1 MDTVTRFLERR
12 DALLTR
18 LNEQLQEAGDPRD
31 AAWILCEYTGREL
44 NLGDCAVYLPTQGD
58 VLTQAAAWGPKRS
71 VEGLPESSL
80 RLPIGRGIVGECALL
95 LQTQRVDDT
104 REDLRY
110 IPGGQP
116 GLSEL
121 SVPIRRDGILLGV
134 LDSEAA
140 EAAFFDSRYEQA
152 FDAIARCGAAHLW
165 RLRNLAVVRR

>member
-18 LNEQLQEAGDPRD
+18 LDEQLQDAGDAHD

-44 NLGDCAVYLPTQGD
+44 NLGDCVVYLPIKGD
-58 VLTQAAAWGPKRS
+58 VLTQAATWGPKRGA
-71 VEGLPESSL
+71 ERLLESSL

-95 LQTQRVDDT
+95 LQKQRVDDT
-104 REDLRY
+104 RTDTRY
-110 IPGGQP
+110 IRDDQP

-121 SVPIRRDGILLGV
+121 SVPISHDGILLGV

-140 EAAFFDSRYEQA
+140 EPAFFDSRYEQA
-152 FDAIARCGAAHLW
+152 FEGIAQCTAAHLW
-165 RLRNLAVVRR
+165 RLRNLAGVRH

>member
-1 MDTVTRFLERR
+1 VDTVTRFLERR

-18 LNEQLQEAGDPRD
+18 LNEQLQEAGDAND

-44 NLGDCAVYLPTQGD
+44 NLGDCVVYLRARDD
-58 VLTQAAAWGPKRS
+58 VLTQAAAWGPKRGA
-71 VEGLPESSL
+71 ERLLESSL

-104 REDLRY
+104 REDPRY
-110 IPGGQP
+110 IRDDQP

-121 SVPIRRDGILLGV
+121 SVPIRRDGTLLGV

-140 EAAFFDSRYEQA
+140 ETAFYDSRYEQA
-152 FDAIARCGAAHLW
+152 FEAIAQCSAAHLW